1 MKLPEI
7 KGFIDLSLIDWDGK
21 VSAVIFLPHC
31 NLRCPFCYN
40 TPLVLKPEELQ
51 TIPYE
56 EIRQYLTKN
65 KDWLDG
71 VVITG
76 GEPTV
81 HNELPNLCKQVKKLG
96 LRVKLDTNGT
106 NPEMLKKLIE
116 QKLLDYIAMDIKA
129 PLTQEKY
136 SVVGVK
142 TKNLLAEVNR
152 SVEILLK
159 STVDYEFRTTL
170 IPTVHDQSTIKQI
183 CSRLKDC
190 KKYVLQNFKG
200 DVETLDPKFQNI
212 KPFPSKDMKEFLN
225 LAGKIVPN
233 AFLRQS

>member
-7 KGFIDLSLIDWDGK
+7 KGFIDLSLVDWDGE
-21 VSAVIFLPHC
+21 VSAVIFLPNC

-40 TPLVLKPEELQ
+40 KKLVLTPQELQ

-56 EIRQYLTKN
+56 QIRHYLTKN

-71 VVITG
+71 VAITG

-81 HNELPNLCKQVKKLG
+81 HNELPNLCKQIKELG

-106 NPEMLKKLIE
+106 NSMMLKKLME
-116 QKLLDYIAMDIKA
+116 LKFLDYVAMDIKA

-136 SVVGVK
+136 SLLGASTKKLLTEVK
-142 TKNLLAEVNR
+142 M
-152 SVEILLK
+152 SVEILLEG
-159 STVDYEFRTTL
+159 TVDYEFRTTL
-170 IPTVHDQSTIKQI
+170 VPKVHDHNDIKQI
-183 CSRLKDC
+183 CSRIKDC
-190 KKYVLQNFKG
+190 RKYVLQNFKG

-212 KPFPSKDMKEFLN
+212 KPFPSKGMEDFLN
-225 LAGKIVPN
+225 LAREIVPN
-233 AFLRQS
+233 TFLR